1 MMERL
6 LGVKSG
12 TVIQFSA
19 KGIDRVLR
27 HSLTLQKLVAP
38 MNLVQRFVFLTLLVL
53 ASLPSY
59 AQTSSLVIFNEH
71 KEDFTLTING
81 AVINPKPAQHIRI
94 TDLKPSSYKVE
105 AAFANPS
112 LPKQLLIVQIFPGRE
127 TSYALTRNGK
137 LAGPLTF
144 QFLSE
149 FSTGYFPIAPQA
161 SLTFPY
167 QGPLV
172 DPGATVQQPS
182 VKPTVTDP
190 QPVMIDPIRPNPL
203 PGYNGPVGCPYPM
216 DAAAFGE
223 AKKSIA
229 SKSFSDTKMQLAK
242 QIMRSNCLI
251 TAQVL
256 ELMELLSFESEKLEL
271 AKYAYDYTYDRGN
284 YYKINDAFGFESS
297 VRDLEKYLQQKAS
310 NGGK

>member
-1 MMERL
+1 MH
-6 LGVKSG
+6 
-12 TVIQFSA
+12 I
-19 KGIDRVLR
+19 
-27 HSLTLQKLVAP
+27 
-38 MNLVQRFVFLTLLVL
+38 VQRFAFLTLLVV
-53 ASLPSY
+53 ASLQAY

-94 TDLKPSSYKVE
+94 TDLKPSTYKIE
-105 AAFANPS
+105 AAFANAS

-161 SLTFPY
+161 SVTFPY

-172 DPGATVQQPS
+172 DPGATVQQPP
-182 VKPTVTDP
+182 VKPIVTDP
-190 QPVMIDPIRPNPL
+190 QPVVFEPIRPIRPIPM

-216 DAAAFGE
+216 EAIAFSE

-242 QIMRSNCLI
+242 QIMRTNCM
-251 TAQVL
+251 TTFQVL
-256 ELMELLSFESEKLEL
+256 ELIELLSFESEKLEL

-297 VRDLEKYLQQKAS
+297 VRELEKYLQQKTS